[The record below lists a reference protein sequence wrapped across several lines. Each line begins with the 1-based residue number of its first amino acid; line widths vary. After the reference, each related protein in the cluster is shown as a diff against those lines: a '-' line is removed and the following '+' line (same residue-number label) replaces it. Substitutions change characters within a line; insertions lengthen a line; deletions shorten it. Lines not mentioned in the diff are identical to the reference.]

1 MVGFNNMDLK
11 WMSFYLFIY
20 FFWVELV
27 SFASK
32 EVDDNANTASTYIN
46 TSQHGLVLYEVDQ
59 HT

>member
-1 MVGFNNMDLK
+1 MDVI
-11 WMSFYLFIY
+11 FFIFL